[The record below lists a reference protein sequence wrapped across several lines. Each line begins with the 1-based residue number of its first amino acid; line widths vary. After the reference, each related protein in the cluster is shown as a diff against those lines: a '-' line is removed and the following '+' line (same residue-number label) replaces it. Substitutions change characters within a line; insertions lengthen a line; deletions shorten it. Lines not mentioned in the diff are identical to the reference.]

1 LKRVEKITRLLY
13 GLAAVLLL
21 GGLTLRVAPAPA
33 GSPRPAAAPS
43 SRPGDGPPKTLG
55 EVPASEAAIV
65 STNVFSLSR
74 AAPRVRYVPPDLAP
88 PASEPASSRRTRP
101 VQRLRLFGTVVGPS
115 GTAALIDADPAV
127 RGAEIYQVGD
137 LVDGQRIVAVSEST
151 VVLQGPAGRAVLR
164 LQPVPQPNR

>member
-1 LKRVEKITRLLY
+1 MERITRLLY
-13 GLAAVLLL
+13 GLVAVLLL
-21 GGLTLRVAPAPA
+21 IGLALRIAPAPA
-33 GSPRPAAAPS
+33 ESGRPSAAPGSP
-43 SRPGDGPPKTLG
+43 PGDGPRKTLE

-65 STNVFSLSR
+65 SSNVFSLSR
-74 AAPRVRYVPPDLAP
+74 SAPRVRYVPSDVAT
-88 PASEPASSRRTRP
+88 PASEPGTSRRMP

-151 VVLQGPAGRAVLR
+151 VVLQGTAGRAVLR

>member
-1 LKRVEKITRLLY
+1 MGGIARLLY
-13 GLAAVLLL
+13 GVAAVLLL
-21 GGLTLRVAPAPA
+21 IGLALRIAPAPA
-33 GSPRPAAAPS
+33 ESGRPAAALS
-43 SRPGDGPPKTLG
+43 SPPGDGPGKTLG

-65 STNVFSLSR
+65 STNVFSRSR
-74 AAPRVRYVPPDLAP
+74 SAPRVRYVPPDLAT
-88 PASEPASSRRTRP
+88 PASEPDASRRSRP
-101 VQRLRLFGTVVGPS
+101 IQRLRLFGTVVGPS

-151 VVLQGPAGRAVLR
+151 VVLQGSAGRAVLR